1 MYPYDSMGRGFCQ
14 DELEEIFV
22 RVGCEVVV
30 GKSSLS
36 IPLCKPFREAS
47 ESENC
52 VSNGFHNFWV
62 FSPLHNKWIERDDF
76 PRRPLYFT
84 GKVLP
89 CCIIVGTKCLFTC
102 RSKPCVQRHFAKR
115 VIYLIFVSCIRWRLI
130 LRCRPVGR
138 VGRFCR
144 ICVRGQFVI

>member
-36 IPLCKPFREAS
+36 LPLCKPFREAS

-52 VSNGFHNFWV
+52 VSNGFHNDLSLISIAQKMNASDNICASWH
-62 FSPLHNKWIERDDF
+62 SSLLSKTRF
-76 PRRPLYFT
+76 PRNIFGVLLTVFT
-84 GKVLP
+84 
-89 CCIIVGTKCLFTC
+89 F
-102 RSKPCVQRHFAKR
+102 
-115 VIYLIFVSCIRWRLI
+115 
-130 LRCRPVGR
+130 
-138 VGRFCR
+138 
-144 ICVRGQFVI
+144 